1 MKSRFACSQHIVL
14 FLVLAILMAGCL
26 PEENAQQPASPT
38 LPAGPSAGWLAIYFT
53 DPLASLYGEYVSG
66 PDKVLA
72 GAIDSAR
79 LSVDV
84 AAYSLNLWSIR
95 DALISAYRRGVQ
107 VRVVMESDNM
117 DVPEVQELIGAGI
130 PVHGDQREG
139 LMHDKFVVIDRY
151 EVWTGSMNYTFG
163 GAYHDNNNLVRMRS
177 AQVAEDYTTEFDEM
191 FDDGLFGPDVRP
203 DTPNP
208 QLVIDGTTVEIYFS
222 PDDGV
227 AARLLE
233 LIQGAQDDIAFLAFS
248 FTADDLGQAIIER
261 AASGVVVQGVME
273 TDQVNTNAGTEYDRF
288 LQAGLDVRLD
298 GNEGLMHDKVI
309 IVDRRIVITGSYN
322 FTASA
327 EERNDENLVI
337 IFDATVA
344 ERYRSEFQRIFDL
357 AQTAI
362 PSE

>member
-1 MKSRFACSQHIVL
+1 MKSRLACSQHIVL

-38 LPAGPSAGWLAIYFT
+38 LPAGPSA
-53 DPLASLYGEYVSG
+53 G

-163 GAYHDNNNLVRMRS
+163 
-177 AQVAEDYTTEFDEM
+177 
-191 FDDGLFGPDVRP
+191 
-203 DTPNP
+203 
-208 QLVIDGTTVEIYFS
+208 
-222 PDDGV
+222 
-227 AARLLE
+227 
-233 LIQGAQDDIAFLAFS
+233 
-248 FTADDLGQAIIER
+248 
-261 AASGVVVQGVME
+261 
-273 TDQVNTNAGTEYDRF
+273 
-288 LQAGLDVRLD
+288 
-298 GNEGLMHDKVI
+298 
-309 IVDRRIVITGSYN
+309 
-322 FTASA
+322 
-327 EERNDENLVI
+327 
-337 IFDATVA
+337 
-344 ERYRSEFQRIFDL
+344 
-357 AQTAI
+357 
-362 PSE
+362 